1 MKPRVLLVALFA
13 LAALPCG
20 ATVLY
25 KTVDEKGVVMFSDL
39 PPERGVEAKRIVVP
53 ESSSAVPG
61 NVKEAVTV
69 IAERTPEEQMRL
81 SDDAVQRASLQ
92 VDMAEHA
99 LAVARRPVWTPAD
112 IMALQGPKMT
122 RGDRERIEFY
132 KKSLRVAQ
140 QQLADLLR
148 QKRKQ
153 EAATL
158 TASLDSL
165 TYRR

>member
-1 MKPRVLLVALFA
+1 MKMRIVALA
-13 LAALPCG
+13 VLAVAALPCG
-20 ATVLY
+20 AAVLY

-39 PPERGVEAKRIVVP
+39 PPDRGVASRTVVVP
-53 ESSSAVPG
+53 ETSSAVPG
-61 NVKEAVTV
+61 NVKEAGTV
-69 IAERTPEEQMRL
+69 LAEHTPEEQMRL

-99 LAVARRPVWTPAD
+99 LAVARRPVWTQPD

-122 RGDRERIEFY
+122 RTDRERIDFY
-132 KKSLRVAQ
+132 RKNLRVAQ
-140 QQLADLLR
+140 QHLADLLR
-148 QKRKQ
+148 QKRKE

-158 TASLDSL
+158 TASLETL